1 MERKHDPPCDWCVG
15 PQVQGLKDDE
25 TVTGGMIP
33 KLEMAAH
40 SVNQGVE
47 GSVILDG
54 RVPHAVLLQL
64 LSDKAV
70 GTLVGKV

>member
-1 MERKHDPPCDWCVG
+1 MEE
-15 PQVQGLKDDE
+15 LKDDG

-33 KLEMAAH
+33 KLEMAAA
-40 SVNQGVE
+40 SVKSGVE

-70 GTLVGKV
+70 GTLVGEL

>member
-1 MERKHDPPCDWCVG
+1 
-15 PQVQGLKDDE
+15 
-25 TVTGGMIP
+25 MIP
-33 KLEMAAH
+33 KLENAVTA
-40 SVNQGVE
+40 VKQGVE

-70 GTLVGKV
+70 GTLVTE

>member
-1 MERKHDPPCDWCVG
+1 LYVLIYLYDVESDV
-15 PQVQGLKDDE
+15 
-25 TVTGGMIP
+25 
-33 KLEMAAH
+33 
-40 SVNQGVE
+40 QGVE

-70 GTLVGKV
+70 GTLVTE